1 MLELV
6 MKTDLQEALPQEIGF
21 NFEELKTEIAE
32 RVDHYNHLVVTEDT
46 IKEAKTDR
54 AKLNKLRTAID
65 QARKDTK
72 KVYMKP
78 YADFEARIK
87 EVTALIDEPIK
98 AIDTQLLSF
107 EEARAAAKKDQV
119 KQAYQEIIQEDIREI
134 IPLNRILDGKWINA
148 TTSMK
153 QVKEELTAWNNRVN
167 ADMLAL
173 DTVEPEYKA
182 GVKQKYIETLDVS
195 KAIAHRDALKAA
207 EEAFR
212 AREAERI
219 AREEERRREAEMRAE
234 GARRKAAELEA
245 QRNTQQVEETP
256 VQTPE
261 KPRVE
266 LVDTPKLHTLTLKF
280 QMTRAQA
287 EALKE
292 FLDSQRISY
301 RKIEEER

>member
-21 NFEELKTEIAE
+21 NFEELKSEIAE

-78 YADFEARIK
+78 YTDFEDRIK

-98 AIDTQLLSF
+98 AIDTQLMNF
-107 EEARAAAKKDQV
+107 EEKRAAAKKDQV
-119 KQAYQEIIQEDIREI
+119 REVYQEIIQDEIKDI
-134 IPLNRILDGKWINA
+134 IPLNRILDPKWINA

-153 QVKEELTAWNNRVN
+153 QIKEELTHWNNRVN

-195 KAIAHRDALKAA
+195 KAIAHKDALKAA

-219 AREEERRREAEMRAE
+219 AREEERRKQAEIRAE
-234 GARRKAAELEA
+234 EARRRAEELEA
-245 QRNTQQVEETP
+245 QRNTQPVEETP
-256 VQTPE
+256 VQAPE

-266 LVDTPKLHTLTLKF
+266 LVDTPKLHKLTLEF
-280 QMTRAQA
+280 QLTRAQA